1 MQNIRNITDKI
12 LWVGAS
18 DRRLHLFEN
27 MFPVPD
33 GVAYNS
39 YVILDEKTA
48 IMDTADSSVT
58 RQYLENLT
66 AALGGRQPDYLVVNH
81 MEPDHC
87 ADIAELARLYP
98 SMQIVGNHKTF
109 GLMNQFYNM
118 DLEGRT
124 VVVKEGD
131 VLDLG
136 KHKLTFVMAP
146 MVHWPEAM
154 MTYES
159 THKILFSAD
168 AFGSFG
174 ALDGAV
180 FNDENLDPH
189 GLHSELRRY
198 YSNIVGKYGMQVQAV
213 LKKAAG
219 LEISM
224 ICPLHGPIWREDLG
238 WLLDKYQKWS
248 SYTPEENT
256 VAIFYGSM
264 YGNTAE
270 AADLLAGKLTAAGV
284 KGVTVRD
291 VSKTD
296 VSYLISDVFRASH
309 LVLAAPTYNNGL
321 YPKMANFIEDM
332 KALNVQNR
340 AVSIIENGS
349 WAPQSGKI
357 MRAMLGEMKDMTV
370 LEKSLTVRSALK
382 EDQLAVLDE
391 DDRRN
396 SGVFEQVNRCI
407 FIQDFQPLFPKSEKA
422 AFHIQKIVLHTNNV

>member
-1 MQNIRNITDKI
+1 
-12 LWVGAS
+12 
-18 DRRLHLFEN
+18 
-27 MFPVPD
+27 
-33 GVAYNS
+33 
-39 YVILDEKTA
+39 
-48 IMDTADSSVT
+48 
-58 RQYLENLT
+58 
-66 AALGGRQPDYLVVNH
+66 

-98 SMQIVGNHKTF
+98 SMQIVGNQKTF

-136 KHKLTFVMAP
+136 EHKLTFVMAP

-154 MTYES
+154 MSYES

-189 GLHSELRRY
+189 GLHSEMRRY

-340 AVSIIENGS
+340 TVSIIENGS

-391 DDRRN
+391 MTAEILASLN
-396 SGVFEQVNRCI
+396 
-407 FIQDFQPLFPKSEKA
+407 K
-422 AFHIQKIVLHTNNV
+422 

>member
-1 MQNIRNITDKI
+1 MQNIRNVTDKI

-27 MFPVPD
+27 MFPIPD

-39 YVILDEKTA
+39 YVIMDEKIA
-48 IMDTADSSVT
+48 ILDTADSSVT
-58 RQYLENLT
+58 RQYQENLT
-66 AALGGRQPDYLVVNH
+66 AALAGRQPDYLVVNH

-87 ADIAELARLYP
+87 ADIAELAKLYP
-98 SMQIVGNHKTF
+98 SMQIVGNQKTF

-118 DLEGRT
+118 DLADRT
-124 VVVKEGD
+124 LVVKEGD

-136 KHKLTFVMAP
+136 EHKLNFVMAP

-154 MTYES
+154 MTFES
-159 THKILFSAD
+159 THGILFSAD

-174 ALDGAV
+174 ALDGSL
-180 FNDENLDPH
+180 FNDENRNPH
-189 GLHSELRRY
+189 GLHSEMRRY
-198 YSNIVGKYGMQVQAV
+198 YSNIVGKYGMQVQSV
-213 LKKAAG
+213 LKKAAT
-219 LEISM
+219 LDIKM
-224 ICPLHGPIWREDLG
+224 ICPLHGPVWREDLA

-270 AADLLAGKLTAAGV
+270 AADLLASKLAEAGV

-309 LVLAAPTYNNGL
+309 LVLASPTYNNGL

-340 AVSIIENGS
+340 TVSIIENGS
-349 WAPQSGKI
+349 WAPQSGKV
-357 MRAMLGEMKDMTV
+357 MREMLGEMKNMTV
-370 LEKSLTVRSALK
+370 LEKSLSIRSALK
-382 EDQLAVLDE
+382 KEQLAVLDE
-391 DDRRN
+391 MTAEILEALN
-396 SGVFEQVNRCI
+396 
-407 FIQDFQPLFPKSEKA
+407 K
-422 AFHIQKIVLHTNNV
+422 

>member
-58 RQYLENLT
+58 RQYLENLI

-98 SMQIVGNHKTF
+98 SMQIVGNQKTF

-136 KHKLTFVMAP
+136 EHKLTFVMAP

-340 AVSIIENGS
+340 TVSIIENGS

-391 DDRRN
+391 MTAEILASLN
-396 SGVFEQVNRCI
+396 
-407 FIQDFQPLFPKSEKA
+407 K
-422 AFHIQKIVLHTNNV
+422 

>member
-1 MQNIRNITDKI
+1 MKGDEIMQNIRNVTDKI

-27 MFPVPD
+27 MFPIPD

-39 YVILDEKTA
+39 YVIMDEKIA
-48 IMDTADSSVT
+48 ILDTADSSVT
-58 RQYLENLT
+58 RQYQENLT
-66 AALGGRQPDYLVVNH
+66 AALAGRQPDYLVVNH

-87 ADIAELARLYP
+87 ADIAELAKLYP
-98 SMQIVGNHKTF
+98 SMQIVGNQKTF

-118 DLEGRT
+118 DLADRT
-124 VVVKEGD
+124 LVVKEGD

-136 KHKLTFVMAP
+136 EHKLNFVMAP

-154 MTYES
+154 MTFES
-159 THKILFSAD
+159 THGILFSAD

-174 ALDGAV
+174 ALDGSL
-180 FNDENLDPH
+180 FNDENRNPH
-189 GLHSELRRY
+189 GLHSEMRRY
-198 YSNIVGKYGMQVQAV
+198 YSNIVGKYGMQVQSV
-213 LKKAAG
+213 LKKAAA
-219 LEISM
+219 LDIKM
-224 ICPLHGPIWREDLG
+224 ICPLHGPVWREDLA

-270 AADLLAGKLTAAGV
+270 AADLLAGKLAEAGV

-309 LVLAAPTYNNGL
+309 LVLASPTYNNGL

-340 AVSIIENGS
+340 TVSIIEHGS
-349 WAPQSGKI
+349 WAPQSGKV
-357 MRAMLGEMKDMTV
+357 MREMLGEMKNMTV
-370 LEKSLTVRSALK
+370 LEKSLSIRSALK
-382 EDQLAVLDE
+382 QEQLAVLDE
-391 DDRRN
+391 MTAEILEALN
-396 SGVFEQVNRCI
+396 
-407 FIQDFQPLFPKSEKA
+407 K
-422 AFHIQKIVLHTNNV
+422 

>member
-1 MQNIRNITDKI
+1 MKGDDIMQNIRNVTDKI

-27 MFPVPD
+27 MFPIPD

-39 YVILDEKTA
+39 YVIVDEKIA
-48 IMDTADSSVT
+48 ILDTADSSVT
-58 RQYLENLT
+58 RQYQENLT
-66 AALGGRQPDYLVVNH
+66 AALAGRQPDYLVVNH

-87 ADIAELARLYP
+87 ADIAELAKLYP
-98 SMQIVGNHKTF
+98 SMQIVGNQKTF

-118 DLEGRT
+118 DLADRT
-124 VVVKEGD
+124 LVVKEGD

-136 KHKLTFVMAP
+136 EHKLNFVMAP

-154 MTYES
+154 MTFES
-159 THKILFSAD
+159 THGILFSAD

-174 ALDGAV
+174 ALDGSL
-180 FNDENLDPH
+180 FNDENRNPH
-189 GLHSELRRY
+189 GLHSEMRRY
-198 YSNIVGKYGMQVQAV
+198 YSNIVGKYGMQVQSV
-213 LKKAAG
+213 LKKAAT
-219 LEISM
+219 LDIKM
-224 ICPLHGPIWREDLG
+224 ICPLHGPVWREDLA

-270 AADLLAGKLTAAGV
+270 AADLLAGKLAEAGV

-309 LVLAAPTYNNGL
+309 LVLASPTYNNGL

-340 AVSIIENGS
+340 TVSIIENGS
-349 WAPQSGKI
+349 WAPQSGKV
-357 MRAMLGEMKDMTV
+357 MREMLGEMKNMTI
-370 LEKSLTVRSALK
+370 LEKSLSIRSALK
-382 EDQLAVLDE
+382 QEQLAVLDE
-391 DDRRN
+391 MTAEILDALN
-396 SGVFEQVNRCI
+396 
-407 FIQDFQPLFPKSEKA
+407 K
-422 AFHIQKIVLHTNNV
+422 

>member
-1 MQNIRNITDKI
+1 MVSYIRILNRYSFIPHQAEAMINLWKVTIECRISATSQI

-27 MFPVPD
+27 MFPIPD

-98 SMQIVGNHKTF
+98 SMQIVGNQKTF

-136 KHKLTFVMAP
+136 EHKLTFVMAP

-154 MTYES
+154 MSYES

-224 ICPLHGPIWREDLG
+224 ICPLHGPVLKENLG
-238 WLLDKYQKWS
+238 YYIGLYDTWS
-248 SYTPEENT
+248 SYKPEDKGVL
-256 VAIFYGSM
+256 VAYASIH
-264 YGNTAE
+264 GNTAK
-270 AADLLAGKLTAAGV
+270 AAQKFAEMLRA
-284 KGVTVRD
+284 KGVEKVSVMDLSRD
-291 VSKTD
+291 DMAEVVED
-296 VSYLISDVFRASH
+296 AFRYDRM
-309 LVLAAPTYNNGL
+309 VLAAASYDGGVFPCMQDFLNHL
-321 YPKMANFIEDM
+321 QS
-332 KALNVQNR
+332 KAFQNR
-340 AVSIIENGS
+340 TVGIIENGT
-349 WAPQSGKI
+349 WGPTAG
-357 MRAMLGEMKDMTV
+357 RTMKGI
-370 LEKSLTVRSALK
+370 LETMKNITIVEPMVTIRSAMK
-382 EDQLAVLDE
+382 ESDLPAMEALADVIA
-391 DDRRN
+391 N
-396 SGVFEQVNRCI
+396 
-407 FIQDFQPLFPKSEKA
+407 A
-422 AFHIQKIVLHTNNV
+422 

>member
-1 MQNIRNITDKI
+1 MKGDDIMQNIRNVTDKI

-27 MFPVPD
+27 MFPIPD

-39 YVILDEKTA
+39 YVIMDEKIA
-48 IMDTADSSVT
+48 ILDTADSSVT
-58 RQYLENLT
+58 RQYQENLA
-66 AALGGRQPDYLVVNH
+66 AALAGRQPDYLVVNH

-87 ADIAELARLYP
+87 ADIAELAKIYP
-98 SMQIVGNHKTF
+98 SMQIVGNQKTF

-118 DLEGRT
+118 DLADRT
-124 VVVKEGD
+124 LVVKEGD

-136 KHKLTFVMAP
+136 EHKLNFVMAP

-154 MTYES
+154 MTFES
-159 THKILFSAD
+159 THGILFSAD

-174 ALDGAV
+174 ALDGSL
-180 FNDENLDPH
+180 FNDENRNPH
-189 GLHSELRRY
+189 GLHSEMRRY
-198 YSNIVGKYGMQVQAV
+198 YSNIVGKYGMQVQSV
-213 LKKAAG
+213 LKKAAA
-219 LEISM
+219 LDIKM
-224 ICPLHGPIWREDLG
+224 ICPLHGPVWREDLA

-270 AADLLAGKLTAAGV
+270 AADLLAGKLAEAGV

-309 LVLAAPTYNNGL
+309 LVLASPTYNNGL

-340 AVSIIENGS
+340 TVSIIENGS
-349 WAPQSGKI
+349 WAPQSGKV
-357 MRAMLGEMKDMTV
+357 MREMLGEMKSMTV
-370 LEKSLTVRSALK
+370 LEKSLSIRSALK
-382 EDQLAVLDE
+382 QEQLTVLDE
-391 DDRRN
+391 MTAEILESLN
-396 SGVFEQVNRCI
+396 
-407 FIQDFQPLFPKSEKA
+407 K
-422 AFHIQKIVLHTNNV
+422 

>member
-1 MQNIRNITDKI
+1 
-12 LWVGAS
+12 
-18 DRRLHLFEN
+18 

-87 ADIAELARLYP
+87 ADIAELARLDP
-98 SMQIVGNHKTF
+98 LMQIVGNQKTF
-109 GLMNQFYNM
+109 GLMNQVYNM
-118 DLEGRT
+118 DPGRPYRCGQGRRCT
-124 VVVKEGD
+124 R
-131 VLDLG
+131 DLG
-136 KHKLTFVMAP
+136 EHKLTFVMAP

-189 GLHSELRRY
+189 GLHSEMRRY

-219 LEISM
+219 LEDPM

-270 AADLLAGKLTAAGV
+270 AADLLAGKLTAGRCE
-284 KGVTVRD
+284 GRD
-291 VSKTD
+291 
-296 VSYLISDVFRASH
+296 
-309 LVLAAPTYNNGL
+309 
-321 YPKMANFIEDM
+321 
-332 KALNVQNR
+332 
-340 AVSIIENGS
+340 
-349 WAPQSGKI
+349 
-357 MRAMLGEMKDMTV
+357 
-370 LEKSLTVRSALK
+370 RS
-382 EDQLAVLDE
+382 
-391 DDRRN
+391 
-396 SGVFEQVNRCI
+396 
-407 FIQDFQPLFPKSEKA
+407 
-422 AFHIQKIVLHTNNV
+422 

>member
-1 MQNIRNITDKI
+1 MVSYIRILNRYSFIPHQAEAMINFMEGDDRMQNIRNITDKI

-27 MFPVPD
+27 MFPIPD

-98 SMQIVGNHKTF
+98 SMQIVGNQKTF

-136 KHKLTFVMAP
+136 EHKLTFVMAP

-154 MTYES
+154 MSYES

-189 GLHSELRRY
+189 GLHSEMRRY

-340 AVSIIENGS
+340 TVSIIENGS

-391 DDRRN
+391 MTAEILASLN
-396 SGVFEQVNRCI
+396 
-407 FIQDFQPLFPKSEKA
+407 K
-422 AFHIQKIVLHTNNV
+422 

>member
-1 MQNIRNITDKI
+1 M
-12 LWVGAS
+12 
-18 DRRLHLFEN
+18 
-27 MFPVPD
+27 
-33 GVAYNS
+33 
-39 YVILDEKTA
+39 
-48 IMDTADSSVT
+48 
-58 RQYLENLT
+58 
-66 AALGGRQPDYLVVNH
+66 
-81 MEPDHC
+81 
-87 ADIAELARLYP
+87 
-98 SMQIVGNHKTF
+98 
-109 GLMNQFYNM
+109 
-118 DLEGRT
+118 
-124 VVVKEGD
+124 
-131 VLDLG
+131 
-136 KHKLTFVMAP
+136 
-146 MVHWPEAM
+146 
-154 MTYES
+154 
-159 THKILFSAD
+159 
-168 AFGSFG
+168 
-174 ALDGAV
+174 
-180 FNDENLDPH
+180 
-189 GLHSELRRY
+189 RRY

-340 AVSIIENGS
+340 TVSIIENGS

-357 MRAMLGEMKDMTV
+357 MRAMLSEMKDMTV

-391 DDRRN
+391 M
-396 SGVFEQVNRCI
+396 
-407 FIQDFQPLFPKSEKA
+407 A
-422 AFHIQKIVLHTNNV
+422 AEILASLNK

>member
-98 SMQIVGNHKTF
+98 SMQIVGNQKTF

-124 VVVKEGD
+124 VVVKEGE

-154 MTYES
+154 MAYES

-340 AVSIIENGS
+340 TVSIIENGS

-391 DDRRN
+391 MTAEILASLN
-396 SGVFEQVNRCI
+396 
-407 FIQDFQPLFPKSEKA
+407 K
-422 AFHIQKIVLHTNNV
+422 

>member
-1 MQNIRNITDKI
+1 MQNIRNVTDKI

-27 MFPVPD
+27 MFPIPD

-39 YVILDEKTA
+39 YVIMDEKIA
-48 IMDTADSSVT
+48 ILDTADSSVT
-58 RQYLENLT
+58 RQYQENLA
-66 AALGGRQPDYLVVNH
+66 AALAGRQPDYLVVNH

-87 ADIAELARLYP
+87 ADIAELAKLYP
-98 SMQIVGNHKTF
+98 SMQIVGNQKTF

-118 DLEGRT
+118 DLADRT
-124 VVVKEGD
+124 LVVKEGD

-136 KHKLTFVMAP
+136 EHKLNFVMAP

-154 MTYES
+154 MTFES
-159 THKILFSAD
+159 THGILFSAD

-174 ALDGAV
+174 ALDGSL
-180 FNDENLDPH
+180 FNDENRNPH
-189 GLHSELRRY
+189 GLHSEMRRY
-198 YSNIVGKYGMQVQAV
+198 YSNIVGKYGMQVQSV
-213 LKKAAG
+213 LKKAAT
-219 LEISM
+219 LDIKM
-224 ICPLHGPIWREDLG
+224 ICPLHGPVWREDLA

-270 AADLLAGKLTAAGV
+270 AADLLAGKLAEAGV

-309 LVLAAPTYNNGL
+309 LVLASPTYNNGL

-340 AVSIIENGS
+340 TVSIIENGS
-349 WAPQSGKI
+349 WAPQSGKV
-357 MRAMLGEMKDMTV
+357 MREMLGEMKNMTI
-370 LEKSLTVRSALK
+370 LEKSLSIRSALK
-382 EDQLAVLDE
+382 QEQLAVLDE
-391 DDRRN
+391 MTAEILEALN
-396 SGVFEQVNRCI
+396 
-407 FIQDFQPLFPKSEKA
+407 K
-422 AFHIQKIVLHTNNV
+422 

>member
-1 MQNIRNITDKI
+1 MKGDEIMQNIRNVTDKI

-27 MFPVPD
+27 MFPIPD

-39 YVILDEKTA
+39 YVIMDEKIA
-48 IMDTADSSVT
+48 ILDTADSSVT
-58 RQYLENLT
+58 RQYQENLA
-66 AALGGRQPDYLVVNH
+66 AALAGRQPDYLVVNH

-87 ADIAELARLYP
+87 ADIAELAKLYP
-98 SMQIVGNHKTF
+98 SMQIVGNQKTF

-118 DLEGRT
+118 DLADRT
-124 VVVKEGD
+124 LVVKEGD

-136 KHKLTFVMAP
+136 EHKLNFVMAP

-154 MTYES
+154 MTFES
-159 THKILFSAD
+159 THGILFSAD

-174 ALDGAV
+174 ALDGSL
-180 FNDENLDPH
+180 FNDENRNPH
-189 GLHSELRRY
+189 GLHSEMRRY
-198 YSNIVGKYGMQVQAV
+198 YSNIVGKYGMQVQSV
-213 LKKAAG
+213 LKKAAAQY
-219 LEISM
+219 IKM
-224 ICPLHGPIWREDLG
+224 ICPLHGPVWREDLA

-270 AADLLAGKLTAAGV
+270 AADLLAGKLAEAGV

-309 LVLAAPTYNNGL
+309 LVLASPTYNNGL

-340 AVSIIENGS
+340 TVSIIENGS
-349 WAPQSGKI
+349 WAPQSGKV
-357 MRAMLGEMKDMTV
+357 MREMLGEMKNMTV
-370 LEKSLTVRSALK
+370 LEKSLSIRSALK
-382 EDQLAVLDE
+382 QEQLAVLDE
-391 DDRRN
+391 MTAEILEALN
-396 SGVFEQVNRCI
+396 
-407 FIQDFQPLFPKSEKA
+407 K
-422 AFHIQKIVLHTNNV
+422 

>member
-1 MQNIRNITDKI
+1 MQNIRNVTDKI

-27 MFPVPD
+27 MFPIPD

-39 YVILDEKTA
+39 YVIVDEKIA
-48 IMDTADSSVT
+48 ILDTADSSVT
-58 RQYLENLT
+58 RQYQENLA
-66 AALGGRQPDYLVVNH
+66 AALAGRQPDYLVVNH

-87 ADIAELARLYP
+87 ADIAELAKLYP
-98 SMQIVGNHKTF
+98 SMQIVGNQKTF

-118 DLEGRT
+118 DLADRT
-124 VVVKEGD
+124 LVVKEGD

-136 KHKLTFVMAP
+136 EHKLNFVMAP

-154 MTYES
+154 MTFES
-159 THKILFSAD
+159 THGILFSAD

-174 ALDGAV
+174 ALDGSL
-180 FNDENLDPH
+180 FNDENRNPH
-189 GLHSELRRY
+189 GLHSEMRRY
-198 YSNIVGKYGMQVQAV
+198 YSNIVGKYGMQVQSV
-213 LKKAAG
+213 LKKAAT
-219 LEISM
+219 LDIKM
-224 ICPLHGPIWREDLG
+224 ICPLHGPVWREDLA

-270 AADLLAGKLTAAGV
+270 AADLLAGKLAEAGV

-309 LVLAAPTYNNGL
+309 LVLASPTYNNGL

-340 AVSIIENGS
+340 TVSIIENGS
-349 WAPQSGKI
+349 WAPQSGKV
-357 MRAMLGEMKDMTV
+357 MREMLGEMKNMTV
-370 LEKSLTVRSALK
+370 LEKSLSIRSALK
-382 EDQLAVLDE
+382 KEQLAVLDE
-391 DDRRN
+391 MTAEILEALN
-396 SGVFEQVNRCI
+396 
-407 FIQDFQPLFPKSEKA
+407 K
-422 AFHIQKIVLHTNNV
+422 

>member
-1 MQNIRNITDKI
+1 MKGDEIMQNIRNVTDKI

-27 MFPVPD
+27 MFPIPD

-39 YVILDEKTA
+39 YVIVDEKIA
-48 IMDTADSSVT
+48 ILDTADSSVT
-58 RQYLENLT
+58 RQYQENLA
-66 AALGGRQPDYLVVNH
+66 AALAGRQPDYLVVNH

-87 ADIAELARLYP
+87 ADIAELAKLYP
-98 SMQIVGNHKTF
+98 SMQIVGNQKTF

-118 DLEGRT
+118 DLADRT
-124 VVVKEGD
+124 LVVKEGD

-136 KHKLTFVMAP
+136 EHKLNFVMAP

-154 MTYES
+154 MTFES
-159 THKILFSAD
+159 THGILFSAD

-174 ALDGAV
+174 ALDGSL
-180 FNDENLDPH
+180 FNDENRNPH
-189 GLHSELRRY
+189 GLHSEMRRY
-198 YSNIVGKYGMQVQAV
+198 YSNIVGKYGMQVQSV
-213 LKKAAG
+213 LKKAAT
-219 LEISM
+219 LDIKM
-224 ICPLHGPIWREDLG
+224 ICPLHGPVWREDLA

-270 AADLLAGKLTAAGV
+270 AADLLAGKLAEAGV

-309 LVLAAPTYNNGL
+309 LVLASPTYNNGL

-340 AVSIIENGS
+340 TVSIIENGS
-349 WAPQSGKI
+349 WAPQSGKV
-357 MRAMLGEMKDMTV
+357 MREMLGEMKNMTV
-370 LEKSLTVRSALK
+370 LEKSLSIRSALK
-382 EDQLAVLDE
+382 KEQLAVLDE
-391 DDRRN
+391 MTAEILEALN
-396 SGVFEQVNRCI
+396 
-407 FIQDFQPLFPKSEKA
+407 K
-422 AFHIQKIVLHTNNV
+422 

>member
-12 LWVGAS
+12 FWVGAS

-66 AALGGRQPDYLVVNH
+66 AALGDRQPDYLVVNH

-98 SMQIVGNHKTF
+98 SMQIVGNQKTF

-136 KHKLTFVMAP
+136 EHKLTFVMAP

-189 GLHSELRRY
+189 GLHSEMRRY

-340 AVSIIENGS
+340 TVSIIENGS

-391 DDRRN
+391 MTAEILASLN
-396 SGVFEQVNRCI
+396 
-407 FIQDFQPLFPKSEKA
+407 K
-422 AFHIQKIVLHTNNV
+422 

>member
-1 MQNIRNITDKI
+1 M
-12 LWVGAS
+12 
-18 DRRLHLFEN
+18 
-27 MFPVPD
+27 
-33 GVAYNS
+33 
-39 YVILDEKTA
+39 
-48 IMDTADSSVT
+48 
-58 RQYLENLT
+58 
-66 AALGGRQPDYLVVNH
+66 
-81 MEPDHC
+81 
-87 ADIAELARLYP
+87 
-98 SMQIVGNHKTF
+98 
-109 GLMNQFYNM
+109 
-118 DLEGRT
+118 
-124 VVVKEGD
+124 
-131 VLDLG
+131 
-136 KHKLTFVMAP
+136 
-146 MVHWPEAM
+146 
-154 MTYES
+154 
-159 THKILFSAD
+159 
-168 AFGSFG
+168 
-174 ALDGAV
+174 
-180 FNDENLDPH
+180 
-189 GLHSELRRY
+189 
-198 YSNIVGKYGMQVQAV
+198 

-270 AADLLAGKLTAAGV
+270 AADLLAGKLAAAGV

-340 AVSIIENGS
+340 TVSIIENGS

-391 DDRRN
+391 MTAEILASLN
-396 SGVFEQVNRCI
+396 
-407 FIQDFQPLFPKSEKA
+407 K
-422 AFHIQKIVLHTNNV
+422 

>member
-27 MFPVPD
+27 MFPIPD

-39 YVILDEKTA
+39 YVILDEKAA

-98 SMQIVGNHKTF
+98 SMQIVGNQKTF

-136 KHKLTFVMAP
+136 EHKLTFVMDP

-189 GLHSELRRY
+189 GLHSEMRRY

-340 AVSIIENGS
+340 TVSIIENGS

-382 EDQLAVLDE
+382 DDQLAVLDE
-391 DDRRN
+391 MTAEILASLN
-396 SGVFEQVNRCI
+396 
-407 FIQDFQPLFPKSEKA
+407 K
-422 AFHIQKIVLHTNNV
+422 

>member
-1 MQNIRNITDKI
+1 MEGDDRMQNIRNITDKI
-12 LWVGAS
+12 FWVGAS

-39 YVILDEKTA
+39 YVILDEKAA

-58 RQYLENLT
+58 RQYLENLI

-98 SMQIVGNHKTF
+98 SMQIVGNQKTF

-136 KHKLTFVMAP
+136 EHKLTFVMAP

-189 GLHSELRRY
+189 GLHSEMRRY

-270 AADLLAGKLTAAGV
+270 AADLLAGKLTAVGV

-340 AVSIIENGS
+340 TVSIIENGS

-391 DDRRN
+391 MTAEILASLN
-396 SGVFEQVNRCI
+396 
-407 FIQDFQPLFPKSEKA
+407 K
-422 AFHIQKIVLHTNNV
+422 

>member
-1 MQNIRNITDKI
+1 MKGDDIMQNIRNVTDKI

-27 MFPVPD
+27 MFPIPD

-39 YVILDEKTA
+39 YVIVDEKIA
-48 IMDTADSSVT
+48 ILDTADSSVT
-58 RQYLENLT
+58 RQYQENLA
-66 AALGGRQPDYLVVNH
+66 AALAGRQPDYLVVNH

-87 ADIAELARLYP
+87 ADIAELAKLYP
-98 SMQIVGNHKTF
+98 SMQIVGNQKTF

-118 DLEGRT
+118 DLADRT
-124 VVVKEGD
+124 LVVKEGD

-136 KHKLTFVMAP
+136 EHKLNFVMAP

-154 MTYES
+154 MTFES
-159 THKILFSAD
+159 THGILFSAD

-174 ALDGAV
+174 ALDGSL
-180 FNDENLDPH
+180 FNDENRNPH
-189 GLHSELRRY
+189 GLHSEMRRY
-198 YSNIVGKYGMQVQAV
+198 YSNIVGKYGMQVQSV
-213 LKKAAG
+213 LKKAAA
-219 LEISM
+219 LDIKM
-224 ICPLHGPIWREDLG
+224 ICPLHGPVWREDLA

-270 AADLLAGKLTAAGV
+270 AADLLAGKLAEAGV

-309 LVLAAPTYNNGL
+309 LVLASPTYNNGL

-340 AVSIIENGS
+340 TVSIIENGS
-349 WAPQSGKI
+349 WAPQSGKV
-357 MRAMLGEMKDMTV
+357 MREMLGEMKNMTV
-370 LEKSLTVRSALK
+370 LEKSLSIRSALK
-382 EDQLAVLDE
+382 QEQLAVLDE
-391 DDRRN
+391 MTAEILEALN
-396 SGVFEQVNRCI
+396 
-407 FIQDFQPLFPKSEKA
+407 K
-422 AFHIQKIVLHTNNV
+422 

>member
-1 MQNIRNITDKI
+1 MKGDDIMQNIRNVTDKI

-27 MFPVPD
+27 MFPIPD

-39 YVILDEKTA
+39 YVIVDEKIA
-48 IMDTADSSVT
+48 ILDTADSSVT
-58 RQYLENLT
+58 RQYQENLT
-66 AALGGRQPDYLVVNH
+66 AALAGRQPDYLVVNH

-87 ADIAELARLYP
+87 ADIAELAKLYP
-98 SMQIVGNHKTF
+98 SMQIVGNQKTF

-118 DLEGRT
+118 DLADRT
-124 VVVKEGD
+124 LVVKEGD

-136 KHKLTFVMAP
+136 EHKLNFVMAP

-154 MTYES
+154 MTFES
-159 THKILFSAD
+159 THGILFSAD

-174 ALDGAV
+174 ALDGSL
-180 FNDENLDPH
+180 FNDENRNPH
-189 GLHSELRRY
+189 GLHSEMRRY
-198 YSNIVGKYGMQVQAV
+198 YSNIVGKYGMQVQSV
-213 LKKAAG
+213 LKKAAA
-219 LEISM
+219 LDIKM
-224 ICPLHGPIWREDLG
+224 ICPLHGPVWREDLA

-270 AADLLAGKLTAAGV
+270 AADLLAGKLAEAGV

-309 LVLAAPTYNNGL
+309 LVLASPTYNNGL

-340 AVSIIENGS
+340 TVSIIENGS
-349 WAPQSGKI
+349 WAPQSGKV
-357 MRAMLGEMKDMTV
+357 MREMLGEMKNMTV
-370 LEKSLTVRSALK
+370 LEKSLSIRSALK
-382 EDQLAVLDE
+382 QEQLAVLDE
-391 DDRRN
+391 MTAEILEALN
-396 SGVFEQVNRCI
+396 
-407 FIQDFQPLFPKSEKA
+407 K
-422 AFHIQKIVLHTNNV
+422 

>member
-1 MQNIRNITDKI
+1 MKGDDIMQNIRNVTDKI

-27 MFPVPD
+27 MFPIPD

-39 YVILDEKTA
+39 YVIMDEKIA
-48 IMDTADSSVT
+48 ILDTADSSVT
-58 RQYLENLT
+58 RQYQENLT
-66 AALGGRQPDYLVVNH
+66 AALAGRQPDYLVVNH

-87 ADIAELARLYP
+87 ADIAELAKLYP
-98 SMQIVGNHKTF
+98 SMQIVGNQKTF

-118 DLEGRT
+118 DLADRT
-124 VVVKEGD
+124 LVVKEGD

-136 KHKLTFVMAP
+136 EHKLNFVMAP

-154 MTYES
+154 MTFES
-159 THKILFSAD
+159 THGILFSAD

-174 ALDGAV
+174 ALDGSL
-180 FNDENLDPH
+180 FNDENRNPH
-189 GLHSELRRY
+189 GLHSEMRRY
-198 YSNIVGKYGMQVQAV
+198 YSNIVGKYGMQVQSV
-213 LKKAAG
+213 LKKAAA
-219 LEISM
+219 LDIKM
-224 ICPLHGPIWREDLG
+224 ICPLHGPVWREDLA

-270 AADLLAGKLTAAGV
+270 AADLLAGKLAEAGV

-309 LVLAAPTYNNGL
+309 LVLASPTYNNGL

-340 AVSIIENGS
+340 TVSIIENGS
-349 WAPQSGKI
+349 WAPQSGKV
-357 MRAMLGEMKDMTV
+357 MREMLGEMKNMTV
-370 LEKSLTVRSALK
+370 LEKSLSIRSALK
-382 EDQLAVLDE
+382 QEQLAVLDE
-391 DDRRN
+391 MTAEILEALN
-396 SGVFEQVNRCI
+396 
-407 FIQDFQPLFPKSEKA
+407 K
-422 AFHIQKIVLHTNNV
+422 

>member
-1 MQNIRNITDKI
+1 MKGDEIMQNIRNVTDKI

-27 MFPVPD
+27 MFPIPD

-39 YVILDEKTA
+39 YVIMDEKIA
-48 IMDTADSSVT
+48 ILDTADSSVT
-58 RQYLENLT
+58 RQYQENLA
-66 AALGGRQPDYLVVNH
+66 AALAGRQPDYLVVNH

-87 ADIAELARLYP
+87 ADIAELAKLYP
-98 SMQIVGNHKTF
+98 SMQIVGNQKTF

-118 DLEGRT
+118 DLADRT
-124 VVVKEGD
+124 LVVKEGD

-136 KHKLTFVMAP
+136 EHKLNFVMAP

-154 MTYES
+154 MTFES
-159 THKILFSAD
+159 THGILFSAD

-174 ALDGAV
+174 ALDGSL
-180 FNDENLDPH
+180 FNDENRNPH
-189 GLHSELRRY
+189 GLHSEMRRY
-198 YSNIVGKYGMQVQAV
+198 YSNIVGKYGMQVQSV
-213 LKKAAG
+213 LKKAAT
-219 LEISM
+219 LDIKM
-224 ICPLHGPIWREDLG
+224 ICPLHGPVWREDLA

-270 AADLLAGKLTAAGV
+270 AADLLAGKLAEAGV

-309 LVLAAPTYNNGL
+309 LVLASPTYNNGL

-340 AVSIIENGS
+340 TVSIIENGS
-349 WAPQSGKI
+349 WAPQSGKV
-357 MRAMLGEMKDMTV
+357 MREMLGEMKNMTV
-370 LEKSLTVRSALK
+370 LEKSLSIRSALK
-382 EDQLAVLDE
+382 QEQLAVLDE
-391 DDRRN
+391 MTAEILEALN
-396 SGVFEQVNRCI
+396 
-407 FIQDFQPLFPKSEKA
+407 K
-422 AFHIQKIVLHTNNV
+422 

>member
-1 MQNIRNITDKI
+1 MKGDEIMQNIRNVTDKI

-27 MFPVPD
+27 MFPIPD

-39 YVILDEKTA
+39 YVIMDEKIA
-48 IMDTADSSVT
+48 ILDTADSSVT
-58 RQYLENLT
+58 RQYQENLT
-66 AALGGRQPDYLVVNH
+66 AALAGRQPDYLVVNH

-87 ADIAELARLYP
+87 ADIAELAKLYP
-98 SMQIVGNHKTF
+98 SMQIVGNQKTF

-118 DLEGRT
+118 DLADRT
-124 VVVKEGD
+124 LVVKEGD

-136 KHKLTFVMAP
+136 EHKLNFVMAP

-154 MTYES
+154 MTFES
-159 THKILFSAD
+159 THGILFSAD

-174 ALDGAV
+174 ALDGSL
-180 FNDENLDPH
+180 FNDENRNPH
-189 GLHSELRRY
+189 GLHSEMRRY
-198 YSNIVGKYGMQVQAV
+198 YSNIVGKYGMQVQSV
-213 LKKAAG
+213 LKKAAA
-219 LEISM
+219 LDIKM
-224 ICPLHGPIWREDLG
+224 ICPLHGPVWREDLA

-270 AADLLAGKLTAAGV
+270 AADLLAGKLAEAGV

-309 LVLAAPTYNNGL
+309 LVLASPTYNNGL

-340 AVSIIENGS
+340 TVSIIENGS
-349 WAPQSGKI
+349 WAPQSGKV
-357 MRAMLGEMKDMTV
+357 MREMLGEMKNMTV
-370 LEKSLTVRSALK
+370 LEKSLSIRSALK
-382 EDQLAVLDE
+382 QEQLAVLDE
-391 DDRRN
+391 MTAEILEALN
-396 SGVFEQVNRCI
+396 
-407 FIQDFQPLFPKSEKA
+407 K
-422 AFHIQKIVLHTNNV
+422 

>member
-1 MQNIRNITDKI
+1 MKGDDIMQNIRNVTDKI

-27 MFPVPD
+27 MFPIPD

-39 YVILDEKTA
+39 YVIVDEKIA
-48 IMDTADSSVT
+48 ILDTADSSVT
-58 RQYLENLT
+58 RQYQENLT
-66 AALGGRQPDYLVVNH
+66 AALAGRQPDYLVVNH

-87 ADIAELARLYP
+87 ADIAELAKLYP
-98 SMQIVGNHKTF
+98 SMQIVGNQKTF

-118 DLEGRT
+118 DLADRT
-124 VVVKEGD
+124 LVVKEGD

-136 KHKLTFVMAP
+136 EHKLNFVMAP

-154 MTYES
+154 MTFES
-159 THKILFSAD
+159 THGILFSAD

-174 ALDGAV
+174 ALDGSL
-180 FNDENLDPH
+180 FNDENRNPH
-189 GLHSELRRY
+189 GLHSEMRRY
-198 YSNIVGKYGMQVQAV
+198 YSNIVGKYGMQVQSV
-213 LKKAAG
+213 LKKAAA
-219 LEISM
+219 LDIKM
-224 ICPLHGPIWREDLG
+224 ICPLHGPVWREDLA

-270 AADLLAGKLTAAGV
+270 VADLLAGKLAEAGV

-309 LVLAAPTYNNGL
+309 LVLASPTYNNGL

-340 AVSIIENGS
+340 TVSIIENGS
-349 WAPQSGKI
+349 WAPQSGKV
-357 MRAMLGEMKDMTV
+357 MREMLGEMKNMIV
-370 LEKSLTVRSALK
+370 LEKSLSIRSALK
-382 EDQLAVLDE
+382 QEQLAVLDE
-391 DDRRN
+391 MTAEILEALN
-396 SGVFEQVNRCI
+396 
-407 FIQDFQPLFPKSEKA
+407 K
-422 AFHIQKIVLHTNNV
+422 

>member
-1 MQNIRNITDKI
+1 MQNIRNVTDKI

-27 MFPVPD
+27 MFPIPD

-39 YVILDEKTA
+39 YVIMDEKIA
-48 IMDTADSSVT
+48 ILDTADSSVT
-58 RQYLENLT
+58 RQYQENLT
-66 AALGGRQPDYLVVNH
+66 AALAGRQPDYLVVNH

-87 ADIAELARLYP
+87 ADIAELAKLYP
-98 SMQIVGNHKTF
+98 SMQIVGNQKTF

-118 DLEGRT
+118 DLADRT
-124 VVVKEGD
+124 LVVKEGD

-136 KHKLTFVMAP
+136 EHKLNFVMAP

-154 MTYES
+154 MTFES
-159 THKILFSAD
+159 THGILFSAD

-174 ALDGAV
+174 ALDGSL
-180 FNDENLDPH
+180 FNDENRNPH
-189 GLHSELRRY
+189 GLHSEMRRY
-198 YSNIVGKYGMQVQAV
+198 YSNIVGKYGMQVQSV
-213 LKKAAG
+213 LKKAAA
-219 LEISM
+219 LDIKM
-224 ICPLHGPIWREDLG
+224 ICPLHGPVWREDLA

-270 AADLLAGKLTAAGV
+270 VADLLAGKLAEAGV

-309 LVLAAPTYNNGL
+309 LVLASPTYNNGL

-340 AVSIIENGS
+340 TVSIIENGS
-349 WAPQSGKI
+349 WAPQSGKV
-357 MRAMLGEMKDMTV
+357 MREMLGEMKNMTV
-370 LEKSLTVRSALK
+370 LEKSLSIRSALK
-382 EDQLAVLDE
+382 QEQLAVLDE
-391 DDRRN
+391 MTAEILEALN
-396 SGVFEQVNRCI
+396 
-407 FIQDFQPLFPKSEKA
+407 K
-422 AFHIQKIVLHTNNV
+422 

>member
-1 MQNIRNITDKI
+1 MKGDDIMQNIRNVTDKI

-27 MFPVPD
+27 MFPIPD

-39 YVILDEKTA
+39 YVIMDEKIA
-48 IMDTADSSVT
+48 ILDTADSSVT
-58 RQYLENLT
+58 RQYQENLA
-66 AALGGRQPDYLVVNH
+66 AALAGRQPDYLVVNH

-87 ADIAELARLYP
+87 ADIAELAKLYP
-98 SMQIVGNHKTF
+98 SMQIVGNQKTF

-118 DLEGRT
+118 DLADRT
-124 VVVKEGD
+124 LVVKEGD

-136 KHKLTFVMAP
+136 EHKLNFVMAP

-154 MTYES
+154 MTFES
-159 THKILFSAD
+159 THGILFSAD

-174 ALDGAV
+174 ALDGSL
-180 FNDENLDPH
+180 FNDENRNPH
-189 GLHSELRRY
+189 GLHSEMRRY
-198 YSNIVGKYGMQVQAV
+198 YSNIVGKYGMQVQSV
-213 LKKAAG
+213 LKKAAA
-219 LEISM
+219 LDIKM
-224 ICPLHGPIWREDLG
+224 ICPLHGPVWREDLA

-270 AADLLAGKLTAAGV
+270 AADLLAGKLAEAGV

-309 LVLAAPTYNNGL
+309 LVLASPTYNNGL

-340 AVSIIENGS
+340 TVSIIENGS
-349 WAPQSGKI
+349 WAPQSGKV
-357 MRAMLGEMKDMTV
+357 MREMLGEMKNMTV
-370 LEKSLTVRSALK
+370 LEKSLSIRSALK
-382 EDQLAVLDE
+382 QEQLAVLDE
-391 DDRRN
+391 MTA
-396 SGVFEQVNRCI
+396 EI
-407 FIQDFQPLFPKSEKA
+407 LA
-422 AFHIQKIVLHTNNV
+422 ALNK

>member
-1 MQNIRNITDKI
+1 MKGDDIMQNIRNVTDKI

-27 MFPVPD
+27 MFPIPD

-39 YVILDEKTA
+39 YVIMDEKIA
-48 IMDTADSSVT
+48 ILDTADSSVT
-58 RQYLENLT
+58 RQYQENLT
-66 AALGGRQPDYLVVNH
+66 AALAGRQPDYLVVNH

-87 ADIAELARLYP
+87 ADIAELAKLYP
-98 SMQIVGNHKTF
+98 SMQIVGNQKTF

-118 DLEGRT
+118 DLADRT
-124 VVVKEGD
+124 LVVKEGD

-136 KHKLTFVMAP
+136 EHKLNFVMAP

-154 MTYES
+154 MTFEP
-159 THKILFSAD
+159 THGILFSAD

-174 ALDGAV
+174 ALDGSL
-180 FNDENLDPH
+180 FNDENRNPH
-189 GLHSELRRY
+189 GLHSEMRRY
-198 YSNIVGKYGMQVQAV
+198 YSNIVGKYGMQVQSV
-213 LKKAAG
+213 LKKAAA
-219 LEISM
+219 LDIKM
-224 ICPLHGPIWREDLG
+224 ICPLHGPVWREDLA

-270 AADLLAGKLTAAGV
+270 AADLLAGKLAEAGV

-309 LVLAAPTYNNGL
+309 LVLASPTYNNGL

-340 AVSIIENGS
+340 TVSIIENGS
-349 WAPQSGKI
+349 WAPQSGKV
-357 MRAMLGEMKDMTV
+357 MREMLGEMKNMTV
-370 LEKSLTVRSALK
+370 LEKSLSIRSALK
-382 EDQLAVLDE
+382 QEQLAVLDE
-391 DDRRN
+391 MTAEILEALN
-396 SGVFEQVNRCI
+396 
-407 FIQDFQPLFPKSEKA
+407 K
-422 AFHIQKIVLHTNNV
+422 

>member
-1 MQNIRNITDKI
+1 MQNIRNVTDKI

-27 MFPVPD
+27 MFPIPD

-39 YVILDEKTA
+39 YVIVDEKIA
-48 IMDTADSSVT
+48 ILDTADSSVT
-58 RQYLENLT
+58 RQYQENLT
-66 AALGGRQPDYLVVNH
+66 AALAGRQPDYLVVNH

-87 ADIAELARLYP
+87 ADIAELAKLYP
-98 SMQIVGNHKTF
+98 SMQIVGNQKTF

-118 DLEGRT
+118 DLADRT
-124 VVVKEGD
+124 LVVKEGD

-136 KHKLTFVMAP
+136 EHKLNFVMAP

-154 MTYES
+154 MTFES
-159 THKILFSAD
+159 THGILFSAD

-174 ALDGAV
+174 ALDGSL
-180 FNDENLDPH
+180 FNDENRNPH
-189 GLHSELRRY
+189 GLHSEMRRY
-198 YSNIVGKYGMQVQAV
+198 YSNIVGKYGMQVQSV
-213 LKKAAG
+213 LKKAAA
-219 LEISM
+219 LDIKM
-224 ICPLHGPIWREDLG
+224 ICPLHGPVWREDLA

-270 AADLLAGKLTAAGV
+270 AADLLAGKLAEAGV

-309 LVLAAPTYNNGL
+309 LVLASPTYNNGL

-340 AVSIIENGS
+340 TVSIIENGS
-349 WAPQSGKI
+349 WAPQSGKV
-357 MRAMLGEMKDMTV
+357 MREMLGEMKNMTV
-370 LEKSLTVRSALK
+370 LEKSLSIRSALK
-382 EDQLAVLDE
+382 QEQLAVLDE
-391 DDRRN
+391 MTAEILGALN
-396 SGVFEQVNRCI
+396 
-407 FIQDFQPLFPKSEKA
+407 K
-422 AFHIQKIVLHTNNV
+422 